1 MKRFVLALP
10 VAFLLLSSD
19 RIGRELG
26 VPPTPLIEPSWES
39 IAPTLPARNEGRWG
53 RPGDPLNLVFLAA
66 PAELRAALTEAGWTE
81 VPTTIRG
88 SLRAGFRELREGR
101 RIAAF
106 PPMNDYRLLERRQAM
121 NWALPV
127 RFLDERH
134 HFRLWHTGRF
144 DPRGRAWWW
153 GSGNYDLSVRW
164 RDLSHRPDPDMNRE
178 RDFVASSLARS
189 PRLEAIVTLPH
200 PAIPREG
207 VNDKGYPFVTDGR
220 VAVILLR

>member
-1 MKRFVLALP
+1 MKRLVLALP
-10 VAFLLLSSD
+10 VVFLLLSSD
-19 RIGRELG
+19 RIGQEGG
-26 VPPTPLIEPSWES
+26 VPPTPMVEPSWES
-39 IAPTLPARNEGRWG
+39 IAPTLSPRNEGRGG
-53 RPGDPLNLVFLAA
+53 RPGDPLNIVFLAS
-66 PAELRAALTEAGWTE
+66 PAALRAALIEAGWTE

-88 SLRAGFRELREGR
+88 SLRAGLRELLDGKT
-101 RIAAF
+101 IAAF
-106 PPMNDYRLLERRQAM
+106 PPMNDYRLLGRRQTM

-127 RFLDERH
+127 RFLEERH

-144 DPRGRAWWW
+144 DSRGRAWWW

-178 RDFVASSLARS
+178 RDFIAASLARS

-207 VNDKGYPFVTDGR
+207 ANDKGYPFVTDGR
-220 VAVILLR
+220 VAVIVLR